1 MFQVHCFW
9 NHIYQSKGWHLSRS
23 QPEVTSQQCISR
35 PFKGQTKIMCG
46 KKFSDGPN
54 SITNSIQFNAKK
66 FHLKGINYFTV
77 GNEIIPDDLYKP
89 VACEGPN
96 TATSGL
102 EGSL

>member
-1 MFQVHCFW
+1 
-9 NHIYQSKGWHLSRS
+9 
-23 QPEVTSQQCISR
+23 
-35 PFKGQTKIMCG
+35 MCG
-46 KKFSDGPN
+46 KKFSDGLN
-54 SITNSIQFNAKK
+54 SITNSIQLNARK

-77 GNEIIPDDLYKP
+77 GNETIPDDLYKP